1 MEEMIMYYRLIAAKC
16 SFLNKCEV
24 FKEKCLEAKHPGID
38 GILVTVGLCIIA
50 LLLCV
55 FMKEQLTSFIK
66 TIVGEMT
73 TKATTILGTPITP

>member
-1 MEEMIMYYRLIAAKC
+1 MYYRLIAAKY
-16 SFLNKCEV
+16 SFLNKCEE

-55 FMKEQLTSFIK
+55 FMKEQLTNFIK

-73 TKATTILGTPITP
+73 QKASSILGTPITP